1 MSKAWN
7 YLCTHPLSFLLVAFP
22 LAIVARFGGWSS
34 ILVFLFSAIGV
45 IPLAGYIGEATEA
58 LAEHTGP
65 KIGGLLNATLG
76 NAAELIITL
85 VAIRAGLLELVKASI
100 TGSILGNLLLVMG
113 MSMAIGGARNGL
125 QTFDRRQSGNNAI
138 LLTLAVL
145 ALAIPSIFSHSIGPE
160 TSVEVEALSLGVSAV
175 MIVLYGLGL
184 YYGLSRTSPQAE
196 TPLMIEPGPEATN
209 VGWSVRFAVLILA
222 LATLGV
228 VVLSEF
234 LVGAVESVVQGLGL
248 SEFFL
253 GIILIP
259 IVGNVAEHLVAVQV
273 AIRNQMDLSVEIAI
287 SSSLQVALFVA
298 PFLVFVSLLIGN
310 PLRLIFNQFELI
322 ALGAGVLVAALVSTD
337 GESNWLEG
345 ATLLAVYLILGI
357 AFFLLPTV

>member
-1 MSKAWN
+1 MGNTWR
-7 YLCTHPLSFLLVAFP
+7 YLREHPLTFLLIAFP
-22 LAIVARFGGWSS
+22 LALIAQYGGWTQT
-34 ILVFLFSAIGV
+34 LVFLFSAIGV

-113 MSMAIGGARNGL
+113 MSMAFGGMRHGL
-125 QTFDRRQSGNNAI
+125 QKFDRRQSGNHAI

-145 ALAIPSIFSHSIGPE
+145 ALAIPSVFSHSIGPD
-160 TSVEVEALSLGVSAV
+160 TSPQVEALSLGVSAV
-175 MIVLYGLGL
+175 MIVLYALGL
-184 YYGLSRTSPQAE
+184 FYSLRRTNFREEAAL
-196 TPLMIEPGPEATN
+196 TYEPTADIPK
-209 VGWSVRFAVLILA
+209 VGWSVRFAVGVLA
-222 LATLGV
+222 LSTVGV
-228 VVLSEF
+228 VILSEL

-259 IVGNVAEHLVAVQV
+259 IVGNVAEHLVAVQA
-273 AIRNQMDLSVEIAI
+273 AIRNKMELSVEIAI
-287 SSSLQVALFVA
+287 SSSLQIALFVA
-298 PFLVFVSLLIGN
+298 PLLVFVSLLLGN
-310 PLRLIFNQFELI
+310 PLTLIFNSFELI
-322 ALGAGVLVAALVSTD
+322 ALGAGVLVAALVCTD

-357 AFFLLPTV
+357 AFFLLPTG